1 MKAHTSRFYSVL
13 IPTLFLIV
21 GCSSHGNSLYVDQES
36 DHVRTCRIHY
46 IVREVPW
53 ISEWFMRGTV
63 ESMLTYE
70 PIVAADSIA
79 INSLKELVDSL
90 FLFSS
95 ADLTQ
100 VRSSWRTPETFIN
113 VRYLIIFDYD
123 TRQDTLILASTPEE
137 GMIMKKRLSYS
148 DSVYFRMIDLIREY
162 DHKWGEMFDEFCRD
176 GVFLLPEDICHA
188 YR

>member
-1 MKAHTSRFYSVL
+1 
-13 IPTLFLIV
+13 
-21 GCSSHGNSLYVDQES
+21 
-36 DHVRTCRIHY
+36 
-46 IVREVPW
+46 
-53 ISEWFMRGTV
+53 
-63 ESMLTYE
+63 MLTYE